1 MTPQGAA
8 PNDKKS
14 RREALGRSRGGLTTK
29 IHLAADQRCRP
40 ITRLTSS
47 GQHGDSPRFIPVLE
61 QISIARRG
69 RGRPRSR
76 PGRAMGDRAYSSA
89 ANRAYLRR
97 RGIKAVIPVK
107 EDQKSHRRARG
118 RSCGQPPAFDTG
130 WHKQRNTVERCFS
143 KLKQFR
149 AWTSDPL
156 GQTRALPGHQ
166 RRRIDPHLATRPRHM
181 IYETRPKP
189 VRAPTCPRYPRH
201 ARTSAA
207 LAHHP
212 SQEICVG
219 PAAPGMT
226 SLTRCTAAKGT
237 CK

>member
-107 EDQKSHRRARG
+107 EDQKSQRSVRWPAACVRHRLAQTAQYRRALL
-118 RSCGQPPAFDTG
+118 QQAEAVP
-130 WHKQRNTVERCFS
+130 
-143 KLKQFR
+143 
-149 AWTSDPL
+149 
-156 GQTRALPGHQ
+156 
-166 RRRIDPHLATRPRHM
+166 RRRGAML
-181 IYETRPKP
+181 ET
-189 VRAPTCPRYPRH
+189 
-201 ARTSAA
+201 
-207 LAHHP
+207 
-212 SQEICVG
+212 
-219 PAAPGMT
+219 
-226 SLTRCTAAKGT
+226 
-237 CK
+237 